1 MRKRH
6 FIDQIN
12 DKTSKTM
19 KNENCDVNVWVKVE
33 MRFVLHAGLRDV
45 DLIMCNKKTTVIAYL
60 SAVPCCVKT
69 G

>member
-19 KNENCDVNVWVKVE
+19 KNENCDVNIWVKVE
-33 MRFVLHAGLRDV
+33 MLNSLLAGLRDV
-45 DLIMCNKKTTVIAYL
+45 DLIMCNKDYRHCILKCRPML
-60 SAVPCCVKT
+60 R
-69 G
+69 

>member
-12 DKTSKTM
+12 DKTM
-19 KNENCDVNVWVKVE
+19 KNENFDFNVGVKVE
-33 MRFVLHAGLRDV
+33 MPNSLQAGLRDV
-45 DLIMCNKKTTVIAYL
+45 DLIMCIKDYRHRNL
-60 SAVPCCVKT
+60 NAVPCCVKT